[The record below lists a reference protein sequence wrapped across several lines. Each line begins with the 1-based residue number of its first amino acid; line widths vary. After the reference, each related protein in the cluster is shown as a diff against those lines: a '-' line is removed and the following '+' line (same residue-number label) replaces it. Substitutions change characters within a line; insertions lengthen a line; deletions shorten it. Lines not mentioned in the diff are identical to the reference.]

1 MIIGSGQRSFCLG
14 LAADDMERILHYDI
28 AKKLGVGKNGPSY
41 LAMDTGFQRAV
52 VLKFL
57 NHPHTQAGEWRT
69 EFKSQAEREAA
80 VDDERLV
87 RFYSLEEADGQLFI
101 VREYIDGKSLDD
113 LVKNSP
119 LSYARMLRVGLEL
132 ATVIK
137 KLHENGL
144 VHGNITAA
152 NLFTDDRERSR
163 LTDLGLGLP
172 VETWPANVP
181 ASIHDI
187 PFLAPEILEGG
198 RASFATDQYAIG
210 AVLYQMLTGQPP
222 FYDEDPQTLIQ
233 AVLQEPVSFEIR
245 PLSSVPGVARL
256 LIGKL
261 LSKNPEDRFVSTDE
275 LLFTLQGML
284 SLGAKPA
291 PVTTE
296 KKWTPSPRLYMLI
309 SVLAILLVILW
320 LVVSNSSG

>member
-1 MIIGSGQRSFCLG
+1 
-14 LAADDMERILHYDI
+14 
-28 AKKLGVGKNGPSY
+28 
-41 LAMDTGFQRAV
+41 
-52 VLKFL
+52 
-57 NHPHTQAGEWRT
+57 
-69 EFKSQAEREAA
+69 
-80 VDDERLV
+80 V

-119 LSYARMLRVGLEL
+119 LSYSRMLRAGLEL

-152 NLFTDDRERSR
+152 NLFTDEQERSR

-172 VETWPANVP
+172 IETWPANPP

-198 RASFATDQYAIG
+198 RTSFATDQYAIG

-245 PLSSVPGVARL
+245 PLSTVPGVARL

-261 LSKNPEDRFVSTDE
+261 LAKKPEDRFVSTDE
-275 LLFTLQGML
+275 LQFTLQGML
-284 SLGAKPA
+284 SLGAQPA

-296 KKWTPSPRLYMLI
+296 KRWTPSPRLYMLI